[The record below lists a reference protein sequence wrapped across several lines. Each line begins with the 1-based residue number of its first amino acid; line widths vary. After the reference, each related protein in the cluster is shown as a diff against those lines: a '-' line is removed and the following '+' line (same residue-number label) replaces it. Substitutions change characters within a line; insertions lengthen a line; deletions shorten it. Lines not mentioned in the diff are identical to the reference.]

1 MFELLTKFRK
11 CNIFFSIAIVLS
23 IILFIKFRPEK
34 SKIIGKW
41 ERYAQSNAKG
51 DLEALNKDE
60 RFIFKFLKD
69 GRLIIKSLHDGQ
81 LKAKI
86 VVYEISGNKL
96 FIKNGGYSYSFR
108 IKEINNRIMV
118 LYDLS
123 RPISEHYFKKIKNNK
138 HSLKFKTL
146 LT

>member
-1 MFELLTKFRK
+1 MFELLTKCRK

-23 IILFIKFRPEK
+23 IILFIKFRPKK

-41 ERYAQSNAKG
+41 ERYAQSNAEG
-51 DLEALNKDE
+51 DLESLNKNE
-60 RFIFKFLKD
+60 RSTFKFLKD

-81 LKAKI
+81 LKAGI

-96 FIKNGGYSYSFR
+96 FIKNGRYSYSFR
-108 IKEINNRIMV
+108 IKEINNRIMI

-123 RPISEHYFKKIKNNK
+123 RPISEHYFKKIKK
-138 HSLKFKTL
+138 Q
-146 LT
+146 